1 MTTRIDLVV
10 PFLPWTIII
19 YWGCYLFW
27 GTNYCLC
34 ALQDRSERNRFFC
47 ADILSRCICLAFFL
61 LLPTTNIRPEVTGIT
76 VWDDLMRLLYR
87 VDAADN
93 LFPSIHCLVSWLC
106 WIGVRKRKDIPT
118 IYRYISLIA
127 SLLVCIST
135 LTTKQHVIV
144 DVIGG
149 IALAECSYMIAGIP
163 RVHTMFSKIMDALFQ
178 IFHINHNTK

>member
-1 MTTRIDLVV
+1 
-10 PFLPWTIII
+10 
-19 YWGCYLFW
+19 
-27 GTNYCLC
+27 
-34 ALQDRSERNRFFC
+34 
-47 ADILSRCICLAFFL
+47 
-61 LLPTTNIRPEVTGIT
+61 
-76 VWDDLMRLLYR
+76 MRLLYR